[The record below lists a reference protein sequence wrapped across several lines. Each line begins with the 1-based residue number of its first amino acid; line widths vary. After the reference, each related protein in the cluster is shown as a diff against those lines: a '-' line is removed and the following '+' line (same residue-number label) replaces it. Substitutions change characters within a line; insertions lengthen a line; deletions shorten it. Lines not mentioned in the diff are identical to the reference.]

1 MQTIV
6 IKNGTLKL
14 LLVSEDA
21 IEDEI
26 LKKLDGA
33 TINIATD
40 VKLIDKNISACLII
54 EASNPKKVS
63 TNTEDFRVS
72 DFKHEA
78 REGL

>member
-6 IKNGTLKL
+6 IKNGVLKL

-26 LKKLDGA
+26 VKKLDGA

-40 VKLIDKNISACLII
+40 VKLIDKNIPTCLII
-54 EASNPKKVS
+54 EASNSKKP
-63 TNTEDFRVS
+63 DA
-72 DFKHEA
+72 A
-78 REGL
+78 REGV